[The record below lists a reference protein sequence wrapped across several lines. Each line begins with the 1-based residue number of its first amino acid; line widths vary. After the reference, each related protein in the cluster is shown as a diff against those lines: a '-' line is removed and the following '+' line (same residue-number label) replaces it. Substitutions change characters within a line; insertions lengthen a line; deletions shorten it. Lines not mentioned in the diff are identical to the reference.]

1 MDFQKFSNGVNFFY
15 ILPFSSKKALFETT
29 YFSKNVLNESSYKS
43 DIRKYIKKKF
53 PNQKY
58 KFKFMEKGKIPMFH
72 TKNVHNT
79 VVPIGTRGNWVRA
92 STGYAFQNSFIN
104 AKEIT
109 DKLLQKK
116 RLSINGSIIIAFLD
130 RVFCYYISN
139 YSTDSK
145 IFFKCFFMKNKFKD
159 IVNFLVGKINFF
171 TLLKIIFSLPK
182 KKLFFSMLKS
192 IK

>member
-1 MDFQKFSNGVNFFY
+1 
-15 ILPFSSKKALFETT
+15 
-29 YFSKNVLNESSYKS
+29 
-43 DIRKYIKKKF
+43 
-53 PNQKY
+53 
-58 KFKFMEKGKIPMFH
+58 MEKGKIPMFH

-79 VVPIGTRGNWVRA
+79 VVPIGTRWNWVRA